1 MWSEYYV
8 LRVKPKSPRFLSPC
22 PVCSSSAEQFH
33 ACSAWGSFL
42 PLGLLEISLS
52 FKMPLV
58 PPILCLPY
66 NHSHHRLMLIT
77 NWNVFICRPGSPTR
91 PEASGALVPYLI
103 LFYTFYSVWHMISP
117 RQIEDWR
124 KSSSVSVFSRVSLN
138 LSVHV
143 STEVPSVNLEWG
155 ALFCSDGQG
164 SELPGRFSLSLLW
177 QSWEPLAHSIA
188 LHLPTSRAQAT
199 SFLFAT
205 YNGRNLSTM
214 SVNK

>member
-1 MWSEYYV
+1 MQLWALAPSAATTADG
-8 LRVKPKSPRFLSPC
+8 SPIRARMFTF
-22 PVCSSSAEQFH
+22 CSTLNMSTLLPT
-33 ACSAWGSFL
+33 ACELTRWT
-42 PLGLLEISLS
+42 EIS

-91 PEASGALVPYLI
+91 PEASGALVPYFI

-124 KSSSVSVFSRVSLN
+124 KSSSVSVFSKVSLN

-205 YNGRNLSTM
+205 YNVRNLSTM